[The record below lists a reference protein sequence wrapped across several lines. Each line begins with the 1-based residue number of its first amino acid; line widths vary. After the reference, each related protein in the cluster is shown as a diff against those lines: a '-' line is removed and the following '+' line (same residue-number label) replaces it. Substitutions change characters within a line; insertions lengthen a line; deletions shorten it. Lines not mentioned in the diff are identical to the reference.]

1 MMDRD
6 SHATLHHKKFL
17 RKDVVIDRGRVEVW
31 CGNLELS
38 RQASRPK
45 KAARAPISLASRGR
59 PTRRSP
65 PAGVERRDGSKTVC
79 RFSSQYVSIERLARA
94 Q

>member
-38 RQASRPK
+38 RQASRPN
-45 KAARAPISLASRGR
+45 
-59 PTRRSP
+59 T
-65 PAGVERRDGSKTVC
+65 
-79 RFSSQYVSIERLARA
+79 SS
-94 Q
+94 